1 MFKPLLKA
9 IAVAMIAVAG
19 SAVAQEK
26 LRLAPNE
33 GVVFT
38 PRYEARP
45 QTASASEGHCILKV
59 WVDDRAT
66 VMLRGDQI
74 AVRTDSGSQ
83 ARDQGSFCSGPLP
96 THVENFRIEH
106 SNAPAGGRLVNLV
119 APSPRNN
126 YTAQVS
132 IDDPSNGGRTYVL
145 DVWWNDADYRAPN
158 APRVATNPGY
168 GVYPAD
174 AYFDEEAAC
183 QAKVRS
189 DIDARN
195 RGRVDVEF
203 RPNVRKE
210 DMGSGRDR
218 IRGGGMASNRDDTVR
233 FGYECVVDDRRN
245 QVVSSSYQLRWDSS
259 IR

>member
-1 MFKPLLKA
+1 MSKPIMKA
-9 IAVAMIAVAG
+9 LVVAMVVAAG

-26 LRLAPNE
+26 LRMAPNE
-33 GVVFT
+33 GVIFT
-38 PRYEARP
+38 PRYQPAAVP
-45 QTASASEGHCILKV
+45 TSEGHCIIKV

-66 VMLRGDQI
+66 VLLRGDQI
-74 AVRTDSGSQ
+74 GIRTVSGDR
-83 ARDQGSFCSGPLP
+83 ARDEGSFCSGPLP
-96 THVENFRIEH
+96 TRVENFRIEH
-106 SNAPAGGRLVNLV
+106 SNARRGAELVNLE
-119 APSPRNN
+119 APSARNN
-126 YTAQVS
+126 YTGQVS
-132 IDDPSNGGRTYVL
+132 INDPQNGGRSYVL
-145 DVWWNDADYRAPN
+145 DVWWNDADYRAPV
-158 APRVATNPGY
+158 APRVAVNPGY
-168 GVYPAD
+168 GVFPAD

-203 RPNVRKE
+203 RQNVRKE

-218 IRGGGMASNRDDTVR
+218 IRGAGVATHRDDTVR

-245 QVVSSSYQLRWDSS
+245 QVVSSSYQLRGESS